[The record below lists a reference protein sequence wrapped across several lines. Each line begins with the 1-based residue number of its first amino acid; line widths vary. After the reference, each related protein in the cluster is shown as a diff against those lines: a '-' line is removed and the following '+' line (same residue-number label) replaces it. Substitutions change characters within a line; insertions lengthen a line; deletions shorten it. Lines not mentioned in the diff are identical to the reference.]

1 MNCSWGF
8 FSVEQ
13 PEMLLKIALS
23 MEQSGLH
30 TLVLREMH
38 LMNSC
43 FCPEITFADE

>member
-1 MNCSWGF
+1 MNSSWGF
-8 FSVEQ
+8 FFVEQ

-43 FCPEITFADE
+43 FCPEVAFADE